1 MTCLGRDM
9 PHTYPKAV
17 DRDGYTVTELD
28 HCCLCGVSRA
38 FTRNTSTGAT
48 TSTLK
53 EKPKMEAQPLHDRV
67 IVRRT
72 ELAEEVKVGSIIV
85 PEMAK
90 QKPTSGL
97 VLAVGNGRIL
107 EDGSIRRLDVK
118 VGDTILFG
126 KFSGTD
132 LELEEL
138 PELERKGV
146 LILREDEI
154 LAITKRA

>member
-1 MTCLGRDM
+1 
-9 PHTYPKAV
+9 
-17 DRDGYTVTELD
+17 
-28 HCCLCGVSRA
+28 
-38 FTRNTSTGAT
+38 
-48 TSTLK
+48 
-53 EKPKMEAQPLHDRV
+53 MEAQPLHDRV